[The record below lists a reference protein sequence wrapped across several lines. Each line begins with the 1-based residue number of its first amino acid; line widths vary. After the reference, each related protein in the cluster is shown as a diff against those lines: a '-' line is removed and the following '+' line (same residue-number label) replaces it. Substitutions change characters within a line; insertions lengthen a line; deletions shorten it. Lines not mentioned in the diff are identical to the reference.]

1 MPHVR
6 NRYLSE
12 IIKKRLSFFPVLGIQ
27 GARQVG
33 KSSLI
38 RDLMPSSMSGLHY
51 ETFDQRSVYEFAL
64 NNPEAFIAAKT
75 PDDGTLAIDEA
86 QKVPQIFDAVK
97 YSVDQNRVPGKYILL
112 GSTEFSKRTL
122 IREPL
127 TGRMAMLRLYPFTVG
142 ECLSLKFEGSNSALT
157 IKDKPRITRTELMK
171 HLPNGGMPG
180 AFHIRDDET
189 KNIFFKEWIGLVIM
203 RDLALIPRIKV
214 DPIIADAIL
223 EKIAQLEE
231 PTAGHIAKALKI
243 DLRRIKTHLDCL
255 ETLFVVHKIM
265 PHPLGSGQP
274 MYLHCDVGLANYLGA
289 CFEKRLYTWVYQELL
304 AHSQLHSNVH
314 EKIYFYRSLKGS
326 IIHFVVED
334 RKQVAAIKL
343 IAKESPTL
351 LDFKGLQGFH
361 KKKATDKRSWC
372 MIALGPTTRYFKEEN
387 IKMYPWESIG

>member
-1 MPHVR
+1 MPHIR

-12 IIKKRLSFFPVLGIQ
+12 IIKKRLSFFPVVGVQ

-38 RDLMPSSMSGLHY
+38 RDLLPDSISGLHY
-51 ETFDQRSVYEFAL
+51 ETFDQRSVYEFAQE
-64 NNPEAFIAAKT
+64 NPEAFIAAKT
-75 PDDGTLAIDEA
+75 PSDGTLVIDEA

-122 IREPL
+122 IRESL
-127 TGRMAMLRLYPFTVG
+127 TGRMSMLRLFPFTVG
-142 ECLSLKFEGSNSALT
+142 ECLGLKCQSLNSALS
-157 IKDKPRITRTELMK
+157 IQEKSRISRVQLMK
-171 HLPNGGMPG
+171 HLSNGGMPG

-189 KNIFFKEWIGLVIM
+189 KDIFFKEWIGLVIM
-203 RDLALIPRIKV
+203 RDLAMIPRIKV
-214 DPIIADAIL
+214 DPSIAERIL
-223 EKIAQLEE
+223 EKLAQLDE
-231 PTAGHIAKALKI
+231 PTAGQIAKALKI

-255 ETLFVVHKIM
+255 EMLFVVHKIM

-289 CFEKRLYTWVYQELL
+289 SFERRLSTWVYQELL
-304 AHSQLHSNVH
+304 ANSQLHSNVH

-326 IIHFVVED
+326 IVDFIVED
-334 RKQVAAIKL
+334 RKQLIAIKL

-351 LDFKGLQGFH
+351 LDIKGLQGFH
-361 KKKATDKRSWC
+361 KKKSTDRRSWS
-372 MIALGPTTRYFKEEN
+372 MIALGPTSRNFKEQN
-387 IKMYPWESIG
+387 VRMYPWESVG